1 VTLADGDG
9 RPTPADILDERRE
22 KDSSAGSHDDR
33 DASYK
38 RGREFV
44 ETFVAEFVTPGDHVY
59 KTARRILLD
68 IGEREQ
74 QERPGLGDSQAV
86 GRTLAAHERDATP
99 DDYLPG
105 VSVSRW
111 ADSDRTTWRIE
122 VSDA

>member
-1 VTLADGDG
+1 MTLADIDG

-44 ETFVAEFVTPGDHVY
+44 EDFVAECVAPGEHVY

-74 QERPGLGDSQAV
+74 HERPGLGASQAV

-99 DDYLPG
+99 DGYLPE
-105 VSVSRW
+105 VDVSRW

-122 VSDA
+122 VSDQ